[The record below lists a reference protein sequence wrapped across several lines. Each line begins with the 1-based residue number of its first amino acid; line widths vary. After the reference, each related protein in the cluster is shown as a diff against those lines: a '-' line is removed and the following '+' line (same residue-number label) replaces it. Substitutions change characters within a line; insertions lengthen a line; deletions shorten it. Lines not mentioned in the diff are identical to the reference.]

1 MQRGPRWDALA
12 AMQNLCAKAAV
23 RSDIWRCWMAQNG
36 KGKETQRRRSEKTR
50 KDAADR
56 PRLSRREHAPCGGLH
71 AGESGGRTGGGEACE
86 AANHDHDADS
96 LRSPSGCIIL
106 GFDINCLRNLTICLH
121 RSAA

>member
-1 MQRGPRWDALA
+1 MEKARKLSEGGVRKRAKMRLIGRACRAENTHRAEGFMLA
-12 AMQNLCAKAAV
+12 RV
-23 RSDIWRCWMAQNG
+23 
-36 KGKETQRRRSEKTR
+36 
-50 KDAADR
+50 
-56 PRLSRREHAPCGGLH
+56 
-71 AGESGGRTGGGEACE
+71 GGRTGGGEACE